1 MKKTVKCGN
10 IIIGGGSPVSVQ
22 TMTNTSTADVRA
34 TTAQIVRLHAMGAD
48 LVRVSVPDE
57 ASASA
62 FDGIVKAS
70 PLPLIAD
77 IHFDYL
83 LAIRAIEAG
92 AAKIRLNPSN
102 IGKKGLSEIVKAAK
116 ERGIPIRIGVN
127 QGSVKGEITAS
138 GLASLAM
145 DAAKELEDL
154 GFFDIVLAVK
164 SSDVRRTVD
173 AYRELSAR
181 SDYPLH
187 VGLTESGTPAY
198 GAVKSSVAIGSLL
211 MDGIGDTVRVSL
223 SAEPE
228 TEVIAGIR
236 ILRACG
242 LRKNFVEVIAC
253 PTCARTNIEVE
264 RIATVLEEKTAHLE
278 KKLKIAVMGCIV
290 NGIGESKGADFGVC
304 GGKERSS
311 IFKGKKIIKT
321 VPNQMILD
329 ELLALAEV
337 NDGNE

>member
-1 MKKTVKCGN
+1 MKKQVRCGN
-10 IIIGGGSPVSVQ
+10 ILIGGGAPVSVQ
-22 TMTNTSTADVRA
+22 TMTNTATANADA
-34 TTAQIVRLHAMGAD
+34 TIAQIMRLHALGAD

-57 ASASA
+57 DAAAA
-62 FDGIVKAS
+62 FARIVKAS

-77 IHFDYL
+77 IHFDAA
-83 LAIRAIEAG
+83 LALKAIKAG

-102 IGKKGLSEIVKAAK
+102 ISKSGLTDVVKAAG

-127 QGSVKGEITAS
+127 QGSVKGEISAS
-138 GLASLAM
+138 GLASLAI
-145 DAAKELEDL
+145 DAAKELEDM
-154 GFFDIVLAVK
+154 GFYDIVLAVK

-173 AYRELSAR
+173 AYRELSWR

-187 VGLTESGTPAY
+187 IGLTESGTPAY
-198 GAVKSSVAIGSLL
+198 GAVKSAVAIGSLL

-228 TEVIAGIR
+228 AEVSAGIR

-242 LRKNFVEVIAC
+242 LRKDFAEVIAC
-253 PTCARTNIEVE
+253 PTCARSNIDVE
-264 RIATVLEEKTAHLE
+264 RIATILEEKTAHLN

-304 GGKERSS
+304 GGKEQSA
-311 IFKGKKIIKT
+311 IFKNKEIMKT
-321 VPNQMILD
+321 VPNEQILE
-329 ELLALAEV
+329 ELLRLAEEA
-337 NDGNE
+337 DGN